1 VATPFLHTLRS
12 LKGDSFRATLLC
24 LMLTALFLAGWSAW
38 FLTAQVSRYEV
49 TETARLEADQAAHL
63 IQAPVSGQIVKNH
76 LLLGAQVEAG
86 QVLVELDAG
95 REQLQLREEQARLN
109 SLSPQLAELRNEAAA
124 AGQARE
130 REQDAG
136 AAAVEESRARLE
148 EAESISR
155 QAERDAARLE
165 QLHKEGLIPK
175 REIEQGQAEAERRRA
190 GAASLRLLINRIERE
205 HRARD
210 SERQAGLRRI
220 EGEIQRLEGLKTTAL
235 ASIERLRFEIERRI
249 IRAPVSGRLG
259 EVATLRTGGFLEEGA
274 KLGAI
279 IPSGSLRLIAEFL
292 PPAALGRIRPGQP
305 AKLRLHGFPWAQYG
319 SINATV
325 SSVAGEIRDGRV
337 RVELLPAPQAASL
350 IPMQHGLPGTVE
362 VEVDRLTPFQI
373 ALRAA
378 GQRLGAP
385 ASGVPSE

>member
-12 LKGDSFRATLLC
+12 LKGDGFGASLVCLFLAGLL
-24 LMLTALFLAGWSAW
+24 LAGWSAW
-38 FLTAQVSRYEV
+38 FLMAPVSRYEV
-49 TETARLEADQAAHL
+49 TEQARLEADMAAHL
-63 IQAPVSGQIVKNH
+63 IQAPVSGQILKSH
-76 LLLGAQVEAG
+76 LLLDASVEAG
-86 QVLVELDAG
+86 QVLVELDAA
-95 REQLQLREEQARLN
+95 REQLQLREEQARVN
-109 SLSPQLAELRNEAAA
+109 SLAPQMAELRNEAAA
-124 AGQARE
+124 AEQARE

-136 AAAVEESRARLE
+136 GAAVEESRARLE
-148 EAESISR
+148 EAESMAR
-155 QAERDAARLE
+155 QADRDAARLV
-165 QLHKEGLIPK
+165 QLHREGLIPQ

-190 GAASLRLLINRIERE
+190 AAASLRLVINRIERE
-205 HRARD
+205 HRTRD

-235 ASIERLRFEIERRI
+235 ASIERLRFEIERRV

-259 EVATLRTGGFLEEGA
+259 EVATLRSGGFLEEGS

-279 IPSGSLRLIAEFL
+279 IPSGSLRLIAEFA

-319 SINATV
+319 TISATV
-325 SSVAGEIRDGRV
+325 SSVASEIRDGRV
-337 RVELLPAPQAASL
+337 RVELVAAPQAASL

-362 VEVDRLTPFQI
+362 VEVDRLTPFEI

-378 GQRLGAP
+378 GQRLAAP
-385 ASGVPSE
+385 SGVPAE